1 MRPNP
6 RWNCFPLFYSYIWH
20 FYTQT
25 AKVKCNFSIP
35 PYRVIFARTYS
46 KSAKEP
52 TQGKAKKLRTPIIR
66 KLDIKS
72 RSHGII
78 LHLFITISW
87 GSVWYLGTSFS
98 SCSVLHQIVDDKE
111 IISYQAK
118 LFCVIVNATGE
129 LKQPRG
135 DGDGDGDRNEKIEKQ
150 QI

>member
-1 MRPNP
+1 MKL
-6 RWNCFPLFYSYIWH
+6 FPAILFIYLALLYANA
-20 FYTQT
+20 

-78 LHLFITISW
+78 LHLFITIS
-87 GSVWYLGTSFS
+87 
-98 SCSVLHQIVDDKE
+98 
-111 IISYQAK
+111 
-118 LFCVIVNATGE
+118 
-129 LKQPRG
+129 
-135 DGDGDGDRNEKIEKQ
+135 
-150 QI
+150 